1 MEKKRLSS
9 AQAITNKRELTKS
22 ELSQQR
28 SELKLAV
35 QKLLTYYGAERMLID
50 LNALEPGERLR
61 IVTGLMPFVLPRI
74 QHNYNENDNQ
84 ITVNYMNV
92 SKQFPDED

>member
-1 MEKKRLSS
+1 MAKKRLTPN
-9 AQAITNKRELTKS
+9 QAITKKRELTKA
-22 ELSQQR
+22 EISQQR
-28 SELKLAV
+28 AEIKVAI

-50 LNALEPGERLR
+50 LQALEPGERLR
-61 IVTGLMPFVLPRI
+61 ILTGLMPFVLPKI

-84 ITVNYMNV
+84 ITVNYVNV

>member
-9 AQAITNKRELTKS
+9 AQAITKKRELTKS